1 MQKWVVS
8 SCTGTQRN
16 ETLTNCVTTPCMD
29 VKTIGIPPCT
39 GTPGQPPKMQVMLI
53 ILCWFN
59 KLGTVFASKQSM
71 WLDLSQLFVRES
83 CHTYS
88 SFIKIMDKQSV
99 QDFHALVRYLNQFP
113 PGEFLPTMS
122 NFHLL
127 VFLATSDMLPLE
139 VMFMCW
145 LRACDEIT
153 ADKLQSDTLQ
163 PKSGFSTKLMN
174 SKERLLIVL
183 KKNPG
188 LGC

>member
-1 MQKWVVS
+1 MGCVLVYRYTKE
-8 SCTGTQRN
+8 RN
-16 ETLTNCVTTPCMD
+16 INELRQDSMYGCENNRNSPVYRYTRTA
-29 VKTIGIPPCT
+29 
-39 GTPGQPPKMQVMLI
+39 PKNRVMLI

-163 PKSGFSTKLMN
+163 PKSGFGTKLMN